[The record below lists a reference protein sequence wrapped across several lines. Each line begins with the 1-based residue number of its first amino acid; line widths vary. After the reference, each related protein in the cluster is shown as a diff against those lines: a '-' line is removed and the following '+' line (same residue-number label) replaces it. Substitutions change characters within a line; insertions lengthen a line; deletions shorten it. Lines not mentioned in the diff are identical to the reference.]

1 MANEES
7 TIKSRHDIMYN
18 ANGHKGHEY
27 EHSEAKK
34 IKSFEDILA

>member
-1 MANEES
+1 
-7 TIKSRHDIMYN
+7 MYN

-34 IKSFEDILA
+34 IKSFEDILAW